1 MNVSPQMAAQ
11 IDWAT
16 VGEFSPERFAG
27 EQRKEYEAE
36 ARRIQQ
42 QWDNQPI

>member
-1 MNVSPQMAAQ
+1 MSPAMAAQ

-16 VGEFSPERFAG
+16 VGEFCPDRFVG
-27 EQRKEYEAE
+27 EARNEYEDE

-42 QWDNQPI
+42 QWDNQPN